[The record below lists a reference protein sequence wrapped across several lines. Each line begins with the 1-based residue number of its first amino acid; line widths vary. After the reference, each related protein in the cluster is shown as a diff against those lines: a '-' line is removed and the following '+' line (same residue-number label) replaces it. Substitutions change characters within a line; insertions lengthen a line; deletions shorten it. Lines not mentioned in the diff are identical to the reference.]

1 MGTRKL
7 TARAL
12 NRATLARQLLL
23 NREPLDVVEAVR
35 RIVALQAQQPASP
48 YIALWNRLAPFDP
61 TTLDAA
67 MTDHRLVRA
76 TLMRI
81 TVHTVHADDYV
92 PFREAMEPTLRGSRL
107 GDPRYRASG
116 LTPADADTFL
126 PPLLTYADGTPRTA
140 AELRT
145 WLEEHLGTTASD
157 AASAPDTAAHRM
169 LRHYTP
175 LWHAPTGGPWSFD
188 TRQSYVAASPRPSLT
203 DPDAATDGLRTL
215 IRRYLQG
222 FGPASVADM
231 AQFALVQ
238 QSRIRTAL
246 QPLSEELE
254 VLQAPDGKTPLYDLP
269 GAPRP
274 PEDTP
279 APPRLMAM
287 WDSTLLAY
295 ADRGRVLP
303 AEYRK
308 FVTRMNGDVLP
319 TLLVDG
325 YVAGVWRPVPP
336 PEGQPDGPHD
346 GTGAIEATAFHP
358 LPDEV
363 WAALA
368 EEAASLVTFLATRDP
383 APYRRYDPWWAKPF
397 PATAESRVLPVG

>member
-1 MGTRKL
+1 MGTTKL

-23 NREPLDVVEAVR
+23 TRAELDVPTAIR
-35 RIVALQAQQPASP
+35 RIVALQAQHPASP
-48 YIALWNRLAPFDP
+48 YIALWNRLSPFDP

-67 MTDHRLVRA
+67 LTDHRLVRA

-81 TVHTVHADDYV
+81 TVHTVHADDYT

-116 LTPADADTFL
+116 LTAADADAFL
-126 PPLLTYADGTPRTA
+126 PPLLDHADRTVRTA

-145 WLEEHLGTTASD
+145 WLEDHLGDTAT
-157 AASAPDTAAHRM
+157 PDTGAHRM
-169 LRHYTP
+169 LRHYAP

-188 TRQSYVAASPRPSLT
+188 TRQCYVAASPRPSLT
-203 DPDAATDGLRTL
+203 DPDAAAEGLRTL

-222 FGPASVADM
+222 FGPATVADM
-231 AQFALVQ
+231 SQFALVQ
-238 QSRIRTAL
+238 QRRIKTAL
-246 QPLSEELE
+246 SAMSEELE
-254 VLQAPDGKTPLYDLP
+254 TLQATDTGHTLYDIP

-295 ADRGRVLP
+295 ADRGRLLP
-303 AEYRK
+303 PEYRTY
-308 FVTRMNGDVLP
+308 VTRMNGDVLP

-325 YVAGVWRPVPP
+325 HVAGIWRPL
-336 PEGQPDGPHD
+336 GN
-346 GTGAIEATAFHP
+346 AIEATAFHP
-358 LPDEV
+358 LPTPTWE
-363 WAALA
+363 ALTQ
-368 EEAASLVTFLATRDP
+368 EATALQTLLTTRSDP
-383 APYRRYDPWWAKPF
+383 TPYRRYDHWWTKPL
-397 PATAESRVLPVG
+397 PDTSETRVLPAA

>member
-1 MGTRKL
+1 MGTPKL

-23 NREPLDVVEAVR
+23 AREPLTVPEAVR
-35 RIVALQAQQPASP
+35 RVVALQAQQPASP
-48 YIALWNRLAPFDP
+48 YIALWNRLSPFDP
-61 TTLDAA
+61 AAMDAA
-67 MTDHRLVRA
+67 LTDHSVVRA

-81 TVHTVHADDYV
+81 TVHAVCAEDYA
-92 PFREAMEPTLRGSRL
+92 PFREAMEPTLRASRL

-116 LTPADADTFL
+116 LTAADADAFL
-126 PPLLTYADGTPRTA
+126 PPLLDHADGRVRTA
-140 AELRT
+140 TELRT
-145 WLEEHLGTTASD
+145 HLEEHLGTPTALD
-157 AASAPDTAAHRM
+157 SAGHRM
-169 LRHYTP
+169 LRHYAP

-203 DPDAATDGLRTL
+203 DPDAPPAALRTL
-215 IRRYLQG
+215 LHRYLQG

-231 AQFALVQ
+231 ARFALIQ
-238 QSRIRTAL
+238 QARIKTAL
-246 QPLSEELE
+246 SSLSAELE
-254 VLQAPDGKTPLYDLP
+254 TLRTTDTGHTLYDIP

-295 ADRGRVLP
+295 ADRGRLLP
-303 AEYRK
+303 AEYRTY
-308 FVTRMNGDVLP
+308 VTRMNGDVLP

-325 YVAGVWRPVPP
+325 YVAGVWRPR
-336 PEGQPDGPHD
+336 PDG
-346 GTGAIEATAFHP
+346 IEATAFHP

-363 WAALA
+363 WEAL
-368 EEAASLVTFLATRDP
+368 ESEAATLHTFLTARGDAT
-383 APYRRYDPWWAKPF
+383 PYGRYDHWWAKPF
-397 PATAESRVLPVG
+397 PGTAETRLFSFG